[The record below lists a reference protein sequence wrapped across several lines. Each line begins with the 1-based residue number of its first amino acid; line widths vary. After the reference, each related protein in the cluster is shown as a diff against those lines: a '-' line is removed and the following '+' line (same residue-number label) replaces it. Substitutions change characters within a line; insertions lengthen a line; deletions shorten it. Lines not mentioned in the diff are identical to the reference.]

1 MASSNKAQ
9 DPAAAAL
16 LAIEEA
22 LNLGAAG
29 QSAGPAEANPIGTT
43 SVGKAKE
50 HLFGERE
57 AATPRPGP
65 SRPPRDAAGTPEP
78 RPAAT
83 DEDRLFDPARANS
96 AVAGAEIQAPERS
109 GGAGA
114 PMQPA
119 NDDRQS
125 AGEILRAFQSRS
137 NRVPAVFVA
146 ACSGL
151 WVLLTLG
158 YFIANRAILFN
169 LPGESLLP
177 QATLYLMTI
186 AGPVIFF
193 LVTAALLRR
202 GQEMRLAARSMTE
215 VAVRLAEPETIA
227 AGQMV
232 TLSQAIRRE
241 VASMGDGIE
250 RALARASELRTLV
263 RSEVSNLERSYSDN
277 ERRVRSLV
285 DELATERESI
295 LTNADRVRGAI
306 ALAHDSL
313 SRDSRRGL
321 FAFRGKCWRGRRP
334 CHRLA

>member
-22 LNLGAAG
+22 LNLRAAG
-29 QSAGPAEANPIGTT
+29 QSAGQAEANPIGTT
-43 SVGKAKE
+43 SADKAKE
-50 HLFGERE
+50 RSFGERE

-65 SRPPRDAAGTPEP
+65 SRPPRNAARTPEP
-78 RPAAT
+78 TPAAIN
-83 DEDRLFDPARANS
+83 EDRLLGPARASS
-96 AVAGAEIQAPERS
+96 AAPGAEIQAPDGS
-109 GGAGA
+109 GGATQSL
-114 PMQPA
+114 QPA

-137 NRVPAVFVA
+137 NRIPATLVVA
-146 ACSGL
+146 CAVL
-151 WVLLTLG
+151 WIILILG
-158 YFIANRAILFN
+158 YFIANRAVLFN
-169 LPGESLLP
+169 LPGGSLLP

-186 AGPVIFF
+186 AGPIVLF
-193 LVTAALLRR
+193 LVTVALLRR

-215 VAVRLAEPETIA
+215 VAVRLTEPETIA
-227 AGQMV
+227 TGQMV

-250 RALARASELRTLV
+250 RALARASELETLV
-263 RSEVSNLERSYSDN
+263 RSEVSNLERSYADN

-285 DELATERESI
+285 DELASERESI

-306 ALAHDSL
+306 AVAHDNL
-313 SRDSRRGL
+313 SRDLAGASTR
-321 FAFRGKCWRGRRP
+321 FAES
-334 CHRLA
+334 